1 MMIQHYRPLFHQV
14 LARVFSRMKALGFPA
29 LRSLA
34 CVAMGLPLIF
44 GAVGCNSSGHLS
56 APSGLTYATTTAVY
70 TKGVAI
76 TANLPATVVGTVQS
90 YSVDPALP
98 AGLVLAT
105 STGGISGTPT
115 AASAAATYTVTA
127 SNSAGSTSATLTITV
142 NDAAPSG
149 LSYGVGTAFY
159 TSGVAISSNSPT
171 STGGTPTSYSVNP
184 ALPAGLSLDTGTGI
198 ISGTPTTV
206 TVTTPYIVTAANATG
221 NTAVALAITVTSAPV
236 APTITTPPAAQ
247 SVTVGD
253 PVTFTVVAS
262 GTAPLSYQWNLN
274 GSAISG
280 ATAAF
285 YTIGSAQTSNA
296 GSYTVTVSNG
306 TAPAATSSAA
316 VLTVNAALVAP
327 TLTTYPA
334 DQSVVTGSSVSF
346 SVVATG
352 SASLSYQWHLDNA
365 NVGTDSSTYGSDAST
380 AIGSHQV
387 TVTVSNSA
395 GSVTSNIA
403 TLTVTAAPVAPT
415 ITTPPAAQSVTVG
428 DPATFTVVAS
438 GTAPLSYQWY
448 LNGSA
453 ISGANAD
460 FYSISSAQS
469 ANAGSYT
476 VTVSNGTLPAA
487 TSTAVTLTV
496 NAALVVPTI
505 STSPAS
511 LTVTEGQAAT
521 FTVSATGSSTL
532 HYQWQDNGVDVGT
545 DSDTYTLA
553 LPRNSNSGDSI
564 TVTVSNTAGS
574 VTSTAVAL
582 TVDPLVVTLAS
593 SMPLNLTPIS
603 AGTFTMGQTAIAT
616 PVHQVTISQNFYMGT
631 YLVTQAQWKQVIG
644 SNPSGFSDVQRPVE
658 EVSYTDITAASTGF
672 LALLNANATVSPAI
686 PTGYVFRLPTEAE
699 WEYAC
704 RAGTTTAYFWGDSD
718 TSIDNYAWYSSNSS
732 GTTHPVGMLLPNAW
746 GLYDM
751 AGNVC
756 EWCQDWYGTYDSGP
770 DTDPTG
776 PTSGSYRVLRGSSW
790 ANDSGVCRSAYRS
803 VVNSDGVSS
812 TIGFRVVLAPPR
824 TP

>member
-1 MMIQHYRPLFHQV
+1 
-14 LARVFSRMKALGFPA
+14 
-29 LRSLA
+29 
-34 CVAMGLPLIF
+34 
-44 GAVGCNSSGHLS
+44 
-56 APSGLTYATTTAVY
+56 
-70 TKGVAI
+70 
-76 TANLPATVVGTVQS
+76 
-90 YSVDPALP
+90 
-98 AGLVLAT
+98 
-105 STGGISGTPT
+105 
-115 AASAAATYTVTA
+115 
-127 SNSAGSTSATLTITV
+127 
-142 NDAAPSG
+142 
-149 LSYGVGTAFY
+149 
-159 TSGVAISSNSPT
+159 
-171 STGGTPTSYSVNP
+171 
-184 ALPAGLSLDTGTGI
+184 
-198 ISGTPTTV
+198 
-206 TVTTPYIVTAANATG
+206 
-221 NTAVALAITVTSAPV
+221 
-236 APTITTPPAAQ
+236 
-247 SVTVGD
+247 
-253 PVTFTVVAS
+253 
-262 GTAPLSYQWNLN
+262 
-274 GSAISG
+274 
-280 ATAAF
+280 
-285 YTIGSAQTSNA
+285 
-296 GSYTVTVSNG
+296 
-306 TAPAATSSAA
+306 
-316 VLTVNAALVAP
+316 
-327 TLTTYPA
+327 
-334 DQSVVTGSSVSF
+334 
-346 SVVATG
+346 
-352 SASLSYQWHLDNA
+352 
-365 NVGTDSSTYGSDAST
+365 
-380 AIGSHQV
+380 
-387 TVTVSNSA
+387 
-395 GSVTSNIA
+395 
-403 TLTVTAAPVAPT
+403 
-415 ITTPPAAQSVTVG
+415 VTVG

-631 YLVTQAQWKQVIG
+631 YLVTQAQWQQVMG
-644 SNPSGFSDVQRPVE
+644 SNPSYFQTTGEGSSTDDLQRPVE
-658 EVSYTDITAASTGF
+658 KVSYTDITTTSGF
-672 LALLNANATVSPAI
+672 LAVLNAEMATICPLCPS
-686 PTGYVFRLPTEAE
+686 GYVFRLPTEAE

-704 RAGTTTAYFWGDSD
+704 RAGTTTTYFWGDSGA
-718 TSIDNYAWYSSNSS
+718 SIGNYAWYASNGSY
-732 GTTHPVGMLLPNAW
+732 TTHPVGMLLPNAW

-751 AGNVC
+751 AGNVW

-770 DTDPTG
+770 DTDPAG
-776 PTSGSYRVLRGSSW
+776 PTGGSHRVDRGGSWSGS
-790 ANDSGVCRSAYRS
+790 SGNCPSAYRDADS
-803 VVNSDGVSS
+803 PDDAPG
-812 TIGFRVVLAPPR
+812 TTGFRVVLAPPR